1 MKRPPDCILMDI
13 NMPDMDGLAAQRLLR
28 ERLPGIPVIILTGYG
43 SVPLAVKAMKE
54 GVRDFIE
61 KPIDDA
67 RLHAAIEDC
76 LSSGRRERELAVQRR
91 GLIERY
97 ETLTAREK
105 GVFSLIAE
113 GHTSASVAAR
123 LGISKK
129 TVDHHR
135 ASIMAKLEA
144 TGLSQLIRYSLLIAQ
159 EGEKE

>member
-1 MKRPPDCILMDI
+1 
-13 NMPDMDGLAAQRLLR
+13 
-28 ERLPGIPVIILTGYG
+28 
-43 SVPLAVKAMKE
+43 MKE

-76 LSSGRRERELAVQRR
+76 LSSGQRERELAAQRR
-91 GLIERY
+91 WLMERY

-105 GVFSLIAE
+105 GVFSLVAE

-135 ASIMAKLEA
+135 ASIMVKFEA

-159 EGEKE
+159 ENRKE